1 MQDMQEKDF
10 AVERMN
16 ATIRISKIDND
27 LHETEKNIKN
37 LKLENVG
44 QNIEVMTDELNLL
57 YSDFEKEK
65 NAYALYEEKR
75 NECYKFVNKIESGL
89 LEAKESIH
97 ELEKNYILGDYTITI
112 EDDYNQF
119 Q

>member
-1 MQDMQEKDF
+1 M
-10 AVERMN
+10 
-16 ATIRISKIDND
+16 
-27 LHETEKNIKN
+27 
-37 LKLENVG
+37 ENVG

-97 ELEKNYILGDYTITI
+97 ELEKKLY
-112 EDDYNQF
+112 F
-119 Q
+119 R

>member
-1 MQDMQEKDF
+1 M
-10 AVERMN
+10 
-16 ATIRISKIDND
+16 IDYD

-57 YSDFEKEK
+57 YSDFEKER

-75 NECYKFVNKIESGL
+75 NECNKIVN
-89 LEAKESIH
+89 I
-97 ELEKNYILGDYTITI
+97 I
-112 EDDYNQF
+112 
-119 Q
+119 